1 VSKRLNPHLREC
13 MGVGST
19 EPNKRGGA
27 GFAGAGAGPSGVG
40 STEPNKSGGA
50 GFAGAGAGP
59 SGVGSTEPKKSGG
72 AGFAGTGAKPAL
84 PLRRNRDFILLR
96 SGQVVSTLGS
106 EVSGLAFP
114 LLVLSLTGSPA
125 QAGIVGFARGL
136 PYLLVYLPAG
146 ALVDRWNRKQVMLA
160 ADAGR
165 AVAIGSVAVWLF
177 VGRPPIAWLAVVSFV
192 EGALFIFF
200 QLAESAALPHIVPKE
215 QLPLAIAQNQARV
228 QGAQLAGGPL
238 GGVLFGV
245 ARVLPFAA
253 DAASYAVSFIS
264 LLFVRPAF
272 QESRERPPTR
282 LRTEVAEGMR
292 WLWNQPFL
300 RTATLLVAGTNFVH
314 QGLFGIVLIVRAR
327 ELGASPALI
336 GALFAFGGV
345 AALALLH
352 DPIRLGL
359 VLAVSNLVP
368 VFNVVVGAYRYTLVP
383 DRLLGRVQSASLV
396 IAWGAIPLGSLFAGF
411 VVATIGARET
421 IVVLAAILLALALC
435 GTASR
440 SVRTVPQLAET
451 AAVE

>member
-1 VSKRLNPHLREC
+1 LSEV
-13 MGVGST
+13 
-19 EPNKRGGA
+19 
-27 GFAGAGAGPSGVG
+27 
-40 STEPNKSGGA
+40 
-50 GFAGAGAGP
+50 
-59 SGVGSTEPKKSGG
+59 
-72 AGFAGTGAKPAL
+72 
-84 PLRRNRDFILLR
+84 PLRRNRDFILLW

-146 ALVDRWNRKQVMLA
+146 ALVDRWNRKRVMLA

-165 AVAIGSVAVWLF
+165 GLALGSVAVWLA

-192 EGALFIFF
+192 EGALFVFF

-238 GGVLFGV
+238 GGVLFGA

-253 DAASYAVSFIS
+253 DAASYAVSFVS
-264 LLFVRPAF
+264 LLFVRPAL

-292 WLWNQPFL
+292 WLWTQPFL

-336 GALFAFGGV
+336 GALFAFGGGAAILGAV
-345 AALALLH
+345 VAPWVQRHVSPAAVVLGTLWFWVPATAALALLH
-352 DPIRLGL
+352 EPIGLGL
-359 VLAVSNLVP
+359 VLAVSNLVGP
-368 VFNVVVGAYRYTLVP
+368 VFNVVVGAYRYALVP

-421 IVVLAAILLALALC
+421 IVVLAGILMALALC

-440 SVRTVPQLAET
+440 SVRTVPRLAET
-451 AAVE
+451 ATAVE

>member
-1 VSKRLNPHLREC
+1 LS
-13 MGVGST
+13 
-19 EPNKRGGA
+19 
-27 GFAGAGAGPSGVG
+27 
-40 STEPNKSGGA
+40 
-50 GFAGAGAGP
+50 
-59 SGVGSTEPKKSGG
+59 
-72 AGFAGTGAKPAL
+72 AL
-84 PLRRNRDFILLR
+84 PPLRRNRDFILLW

-125 QAGIVGFARGL
+125 EAGIVGFARGL
-136 PYLLVYLPAG
+136 PYLLAYLPAG
-146 ALVDRWNRKQVMLA
+146 ALVDRWNRKHVMLA

-165 AVAIGSVAVWLF
+165 AIAIGSVAVWLA
-177 VGRPPIAWLAVVSFV
+177 VGRPPIAWLAIVSFV
-192 EGALFIFF
+192 EGALFVFF

-228 QGAQLAGGPL
+228 QGAQLVGGPL
-238 GGVLFGV
+238 GGVLFGA
-245 ARVLPFAA
+245 ARVLPFVA
-253 DAASYAVSFIS
+253 DAASYAVSFVS

-300 RTATLLVAGTNFVH
+300 RTTTLLVAGTNFVH

-336 GALFAFGGV
+336 GTLFAFGGAAAILGALV
-345 AALALLH
+345 APWVQRHVPPAAVVRGTLWFWVPATAALALLH
-352 DPIRLGL
+352 DPIGLGL
-359 VLAVSNLVP
+359 VLAVSNLVGP
-368 VFNVVVGAYRYTLVP
+368 VFNVVVGAYSYALVP
-383 DRLLGRVQSASLV
+383 DRLLGRVRSASLV

-421 IVVLAAILLALALC
+421 IVVLAGILLALALC
-435 GTASR
+435 GTVAR
-440 SVRTVPQLAET
+440 SVRTVPRLAET
-451 AAVE
+451 ATAVE